1 MLQINSQ
8 STIPIYG
15 HWFSVSDPVKGS
27 WVVTAFPLLSVTIFP
42 WELVIVTGLT
52 GSVTGFPFESV
63 AIVTCSVTG
72 VPLTSEII
80 Q

>member
-1 MLQINSQ
+1 M
-8 STIPIYG
+8 
-15 HWFSVSDPVKGS
+15 
-27 WVVTAFPLLSVTIFP
+27 VTAFPLLSVTIFP